1 MHWFF
6 SLTALSHCKTRVIEV
21 DIVIAI
27 AIAIAIV
34 FCCVDFSHCI
44 FSGSC
49 CRFCACLWLRGSCCY
64 CCWCC
69 LLLRQSPGHN
79 TLGIMMMSSLA
90 RTSAPPGWDCILLV
104 YFGVSMFASRTL
116 LSIGGAKCENVFL
129 RCTFDCCL
137 NWSGTKSD
145 KADDKKYC
153 NPLKRPSTLWIK
165 LLTGHILY
173 SSRGAISGHCRLEP
187 KATKEYHSL
196 SLWLIFI
203 WKNWK
208 LTRIN

>member
-1 MHWFF
+1 MLIFPIAYFQAAAAGSAPASDYEAAASAGAAFF
-6 SLTALSHCKTRVIEV
+6 CGKR
-21 DIVIAI
+21 
-27 AIAIAIV
+27 
-34 FCCVDFSHCI
+34 
-44 FSGSC
+44 
-49 CRFCACLWLRGSCCY
+49 
-64 CCWCC
+64 
-69 LLLRQSPGHN
+69 PGHN

-153 NPLKRPSTLWIK
+153 NPLKRPTTL
-165 LLTGHILY
+165 
-173 SSRGAISGHCRLEP
+173 AV
-187 KATKEYHSL
+187 
-196 SLWLIFI
+196 
-203 WKNWK
+203 
-208 LTRIN
+208 